1 LNVVEFI
8 EKACTYSP
16 QTVEGKRRQVI
27 ISILGAALG
36 EEDIKPGDDV
46 EDAVEKISKTF
57 PPTEAS
63 LDCSKKGET
72 RRGSLNFE

>member
-36 EEDIKPGDDV
+36 VGEIRPSDDI
-46 EDAVEKISKTF
+46 EAAVEKLSKTL
-57 PPTEAS
+57 PQLKHLWIA
-63 LDCSKKGET
+63 LKKEKPVGVV
-72 RRGSLNFE
+72 